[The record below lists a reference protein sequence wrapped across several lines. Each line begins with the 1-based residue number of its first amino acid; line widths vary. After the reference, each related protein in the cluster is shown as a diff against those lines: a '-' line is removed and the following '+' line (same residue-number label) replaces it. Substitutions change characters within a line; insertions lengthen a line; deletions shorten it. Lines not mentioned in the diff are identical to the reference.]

1 MRELD
6 EDEFESES
14 DDEMNDDEIEYVS
27 EERIIEECGEEE
39 QQPKDV

>member
-14 DDEMNDDEIEYVS
+14 DDEIEYVS